1 MSNNKENNNYDMI
14 FKIVLIGDSS
24 VGKTNIL
31 SKYISDEYDPDT
43 QATIG
48 VELSTKNYTFDN
60 NEVKVQIWDT
70 AGQEKY
76 RSITSSYY
84 KGAHGCLL
92 VYDITRKAT
101 FENIDK
107 WLAEIKLS
115 SNNEINMVLIGNKCD
130 LEDKREVS
138 IEEAQNKA
146 KLLNMAFMET
156 SALNGTNVEKAFNE
170 LVNNVYQNNKQIF
183 HQDVNISCHFLYGN
197 SVVEMDLSGT
207 LPHSPDIRNAFLQ
220 ILISYF
226 SKLLRHTMLIYSQN
240 QQV

>member
-1 MSNNKENNNYDMI
+1 MDDEVTLKFI
-14 FKIVLIGDSS
+14 ILGDSG
-24 VGKTNIL
+24 VGKTNL
-31 SKYISDEYDPDT
+31 LLRYVGESFSENYI
-43 QATIG
+43 ATLGIDFKM
-48 VELSTKNYTFDN
+48 KNIIYND
-60 NEVKVQIWDT
+60 VKVALQIWDT

-92 VYDITRKAT
+92 VYDITRKVT

-115 SNNEINMVLIGNKCD
+115 SNNEINMILIGNKCD

-183 HQDVNISCHFLYGN
+183 HQDVNIRIDDKDKG
-197 SVVEMDLSGT
+197 VE
-207 LPHSPDIRNAFLQ
+207 
-220 ILISYF
+220 ISQEN
-226 SKLLRHTMLIYSQN
+226 KMEQKR
-240 QQV
+240 

>member
-92 VYDITRKAT
+92 VYDITRKVT

-183 HQDVNISCHFLYGN
+183 HQDVNIRIDDKDKG
-197 SVVEMDLSGT
+197 VE
-207 LPHSPDIRNAFLQ
+207 
-220 ILISYF
+220 ISQENNTEQKREDGCF
-226 SKLLRHTMLIYSQN
+226 C
-240 QQV
+240 

>member
-92 VYDITRKAT
+92 VYDITRKVT

-183 HQDVNISCHFLYGN
+183 HQDVNIRIDDKDKG
-197 SVVEMDLSGT
+197 VE
-207 LPHSPDIRNAFLQ
+207 
-220 ILISYF
+220 ISQENNMEQKSEDGCF
-226 SKLLRHTMLIYSQN
+226 C
-240 QQV
+240 

>member
-183 HQDVNISCHFLYGN
+183 HQDVNIRIDDKDKG
-197 SVVEMDLSGT
+197 VE
-207 LPHSPDIRNAFLQ
+207 
-220 ILISYF
+220 ISQENNTEKKSEEGCF
-226 SKLLRHTMLIYSQN
+226 C
-240 QQV
+240 

>member
-130 LEDKREVS
+130 LKDKREVS

-183 HQDVNISCHFLYGN
+183 HQDVNIRIDDKDKG
-197 SVVEMDLSGT
+197 VE
-207 LPHSPDIRNAFLQ
+207 
-220 ILISYF
+220 ISQENNTEQKSEDGCF
-226 SKLLRHTMLIYSQN
+226 C
-240 QQV
+240 

>member
-92 VYDITRKAT
+92 VYDITRKVT
-101 FENIDK
+101 FENINK

-183 HQDVNISCHFLYGN
+183 HQDVNIRIDDKDKG
-197 SVVEMDLSGT
+197 VE
-207 LPHSPDIRNAFLQ
+207 
-220 ILISYF
+220 ISQENNTEKKSEDVCF
-226 SKLLRHTMLIYSQN
+226 C
-240 QQV
+240 

>member
-92 VYDITRKAT
+92 VYDITRKVT

-183 HQDVNISCHFLYGN
+183 HQDVNIRIDDKDKG
-197 SVVEMDLSGT
+197 VE
-207 LPHSPDIRNAFLQ
+207 
-220 ILISYF
+220 ISQEKNKEQKSEDGCF
-226 SKLLRHTMLIYSQN
+226 C
-240 QQV
+240 

>member
-183 HQDVNISCHFLYGN
+183 HQDVNIRIDDKDKG
-197 SVVEMDLSGT
+197 VE
-207 LPHSPDIRNAFLQ
+207 
-220 ILISYF
+220 ISQENKMEQKSEDGCF
-226 SKLLRHTMLIYSQN
+226 C
-240 QQV
+240 

>member
-115 SNNEINMVLIGNKCD
+115 SNNEINMILIGNKCD

-183 HQDVNISCHFLYGN
+183 HQDVNIRIDDKDKG
-197 SVVEMDLSGT
+197 VE
-207 LPHSPDIRNAFLQ
+207 
-220 ILISYF
+220 ISQEN
-226 SKLLRHTMLIYSQN
+226 KMTKK
-240 QQV
+240 

>member
-92 VYDITRKAT
+92 VYDITRKVT

-183 HQDVNISCHFLYGN
+183 HQDVNIRIDDKDKG
-197 SVVEMDLSGT
+197 VE
-207 LPHSPDIRNAFLQ
+207 
-220 ILISYF
+220 ISQENKMEQKSEDGCF
-226 SKLLRHTMLIYSQN
+226 C
-240 QQV
+240 